1 MKRKFLVLIL
11 FVFMIVGCT
20 AKQSNDMDLLR
31 QIQEK
36 GELVIATEGTWA
48 PWTYHNQD
56 DQLVGFDVELGK
68 LIADKL
74 GVEAVFVEAEWDSLF
89 AGLDAG
95 RYDLVINGV
104 EITDE
109 RKEKYDFTEP
119 YAYIKT
125 AIIVENSNDS
135 IHSFEDLEG
144 KQTANT
150 LASTYATLA
159 ESYGAN
165 PTGVDDL
172 SQTMELVLSG
182 RVDATLNAEV
192 SYYDYIKEHPNASIK
207 IAALTTDASFVS
219 IPLRKNE
226 NTESLMNEIN
236 KIIMELKESG
246 ELSEL
251 SNQYF
256 GVDLVNQ

>member
-1 MKRKFLVLIL
+1 M
-11 FVFMIVGCT
+11 
-20 AKQSNDMDLLR
+20 
-31 QIQEK
+31 
-36 GELVIATEGTWA
+36 
-48 PWTYHNQD
+48 
-56 DQLVGFDVELGK
+56 
-68 LIADKL
+68 
-74 GVEAVFVEAEWDSLF
+74 FVEAEWDSLF

-125 AIIVENSNDS
+125 AIIVESSNDS

-172 SQTMELVLSG
+172 SQTMELVLSD

-226 NTESLMNEIN
+226 NTESLMTEIN
-236 KIIMELKESG
+236 KIIMELKESR